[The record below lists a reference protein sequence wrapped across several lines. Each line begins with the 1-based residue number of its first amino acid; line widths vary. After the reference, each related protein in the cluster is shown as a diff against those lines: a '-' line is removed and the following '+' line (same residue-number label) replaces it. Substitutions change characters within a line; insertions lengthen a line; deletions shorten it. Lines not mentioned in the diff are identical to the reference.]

1 MVLGQPSRFI
11 EGLPEGLLGG
21 VQVVEEGGFR

>member
-11 EGLPEGLLGG
+11 EGLPAELLGG
-21 VQVVEEGGFR
+21 VQVIEEGGFR